1 MVLFSPREQVSTGV
15 ASTTAAGQVASV
27 KYFNLQGM
35 ASDEPFDGINIKVI
49 TYTDGTKQSLKM
61 VK

>member
-1 MVLFSPREQVSTGV
+1 
-15 ASTTAAGQVASV
+15 
-27 KYFNLQGM
+27 M